1 MALKK
6 SFFAKETNAKM
17 EDITLNQW
25 DIQVDHW
32 CPAQIYYYFLDS
44 DGGKWCIYLRW
55 RHQDPWTAK
64 LVHCDEE
71 WDFQWDH
78 PETKDI
84 FEETEHT
91 PGIITGYYADEEY
104 PSLMERALEI
114 VESKFPG
121 LKI

>member
-1 MALKK
+1 MDKD
-6 SFFAKETNAKM
+6 KEPM
-17 EDITLNQW
+17 EDIALNKW

-44 DGGKWCIYLRW
+44 DGDKWCIYLRW
-55 RHQDPWTAK
+55 RHQDPWTAE

-84 FEETEHT
+84 LEEKEHT
-91 PGIITGYYADEEY
+91 RGIISGYYTDEEY
-104 PSLMERALEI
+104 PALMEKALEL
-114 VESKFPG
+114 VKNMSPKF
-121 LKI
+121 KEI